1 MIIRTIQKLVLITLF
16 TLSISVSADEK
27 IDWTGFYGSAMV
39 GRDWGHVSEGGG
51 HSTFTSPDY
60 YPGYIYETSLFSHDG
75 SSFRGWSGNLKLGYN
90 KQINENVFGIEAG
103 AVIQSTRANGNAI
116 ETWDTIPAAFE
127 GPTTDSPSGLL
138 SKTKIKNY
146 ETLNLRAGHLFDNKT
161 LIYGTAG
168 VALGEI
174 KRTLY
179 QSDVALARWLD
190 NSASDKKTEIG
201 YAIGF
206 GLEHRL
212 TERLSLRADYQ
223 YIDFG
228 KMTFKYQGDF
238 HDLIDP
244 FPQTNTISQS
254 NSIHF
259 SNLSAGVS
267 YAF

>member
-1 MIIRTIQKLVLITLF
+1 MTLRTIQKLVLITLF
-16 TLSISVSADEK
+16 TLSLSVSADEK

-60 YPGYIYETSLFSHDG
+60 PGYIYEASLLAHDG
-75 SSFRGWSGNLKLGYN
+75 SSLKGWSGNLKLGYN
-90 KQINENVFGIEAG
+90 KQIDQNILGVEVG

-116 ETWDTIPAAFE
+116 ETWDTVPQTF
-127 GPTTDSPSGLL
+127 PTTDNPSGLL

-168 VALGEI
+168 VAVGEI

-179 QSDVALARWLD
+179 QSDLASARWLD

-201 YAIGF
+201 YALGF
-206 GLEHRL
+206 GLEHKL
-212 TERLSLRADYQ
+212 TEKLSLRADYQ

-254 NSIHF
+254 NFMHF